1 MLIKTRGIIFKA
13 IKYSETSL
21 IVDIYTEEKGLRKY
35 IISGVRSKKG
45 QGKASLLQVMSMVD
59 LVVYERE
66 DKDLN
71 RIKEIRAGHVFQGI
85 PFDLSKGV
93 IGLFMAELA
102 RKTIKEATPNQEL
115 FQFLWNSFF
124 WLDQT
129 QESTINI
136 HLQFMIEL
144 SAFLGFIPGGNFCN
158 ETPLF
163 DLQEGV
169 FIDKV
174 PAHSHYLDELYSE
187 RIWQLLEAQIHN
199 CHQISFSRAERQQLI
214 RHLIDYYKLHVEHL
228 QEINS
233 HLILQEVLG

>member
-66 DKDLN
+66 DKELN
-71 RIKEIRAGHVFQGI
+71 RIKEIKAGHVFQGI

-102 RKTIKEATPNQEL
+102 RKTIKEATSNPEL
-115 FQFLWNSFF
+115 FQFL
-124 WLDQT
+124 
-129 QESTINI
+129 
-136 HLQFMIEL
+136 
-144 SAFLGFIPGGNFCN
+144 
-158 ETPLF
+158 
-163 DLQEGV
+163 
-169 FIDKV
+169 
-174 PAHSHYLDELYSE
+174 
-187 RIWQLLEAQIHN
+187 
-199 CHQISFSRAERQQLI
+199 
-214 RHLIDYYKLHVEHL
+214 
-228 QEINS
+228 
-233 HLILQEVLG
+233 